1 MRYPGPRCRDRETDE
16 RSALAALAN
25 AIAVPLPATATIAAD
40 ADPQV
45 SAALKLAKWLGL
57 EVTADGV
64 ANLRLA
70 LLALLPNVS
79 GLVLAFAVALRRS

>member
-1 MRYPGPRCRDRETDE
+1 
-16 RSALAALAN
+16 
-25 AIAVPLPATATIAAD
+25 
-40 ADPQV
+40 V

-79 GLVLAFAVALRRS
+79 GLVFAFGIALRRSPSPR